1 MPEGH
6 TIHRLA
12 RDLRRDLA
20 GSPVRAS
27 SPQGRF
33 ADGAATLDGRVL
45 RRTEAYGKHL
55 FLDWDGGAVLYIH
68 LGLIGKFRRHVA
80 PIPDPQGAIRLRLA
94 TDAVAWD
101 LSGPMTCTVDTPAI
115 RARVL
120 ANAGPDPL
128 RRDADPDQFVA
139 RLTRRASPVAV
150 VLLDQSVISGLG
162 NVYRAEIC
170 FLAGLHPLTPAREL
184 SSADA
189 KALWEL
195 SVDLLT
201 IGLRLNRIVTR
212 DPAEVG
218 VSAPG
223 RISNAERL
231 YVYKR
236 GGEPCRRCHTP
247 IVWADVGGRRVWWC
261 PVCQPERTTPSP
273 DHRGL
278 PDRRL
283 SDRGLT

>member
-12 RDLRRDLA
+12 RDLKRDLA
-20 GSPVRAS
+20 GSAVHAS

-33 ADGAATLDGRVL
+33 EEGAAHLDGRTL
-45 RRTEAYGKHL
+45 TGTEAYGKHL
-55 FLDWDGGAVLYIH
+55 FLRWDGGGAGTLSSTDGELLYVH
-68 LGLIGKFRRHVA
+68 LGLIGKFRRRPA
-80 PIPDPQGAIRLRLA
+80 PVPEPVGQVRLRLE

-101 LSGPMTCTVDTPAI
+101 LSGPMACAIDSPAM

-120 ANAGPDPL
+120 EKAGPDPL
-128 RRDADPDQFVA
+128 RRDADPDRFVHA
-139 RLTRRASPVAV
+139 LARRAAPIAGA
-150 VLLDQSVISGLG
+150 LLDQGAISGVG

-170 FLAGLHPLTPAREL
+170 FLCGIHPLTPAKSLAPEQ
-184 SSADA
+184 A
-189 KALWEL
+189 KALWAM
-195 SVDLLT
+195 SADLLS

-212 DPAEVG
+212 DPAEIG
-218 VSAPG
+218 MRAYG
-223 RISNAERL
+223 RVPNSERL

-261 PVCQPERTTPSP
+261 PRCQPE
-273 DHRGL
+273 HAA
-278 PDRRL
+278 
-283 SDRGLT
+283 

>member
-20 GSPVRAS
+20 GGAVRAT

-33 ADGAATLDGRVL
+33 ADGATRLDGHVL

-55 FLDWDGGAVLYIH
+55 FLGWETGELLYIH
-68 LGLIGKFRRHVA
+68 LGLIGKFRRKPA
-80 PIPDPQGAIRLRLA
+80 PVPAPVGEVRLRLE
-94 TDAVAWD
+94 TGTVAWD
-101 LSGPMTCTVDTPAI
+101 LSGPMACAIDTPAM

-120 ANAGPDPL
+120 EKAGPDPL
-128 RRDADPDQFVA
+128 RRDADPDRFVHA
-139 RLTRRASPVAV
+139 LARRATPIAAA
-150 VLLDQSVISGLG
+150 LLDQGAVSGIG

-170 FLAGLHPLTPAREL
+170 FLCGIHPLTPAKSLAAEQ
-184 SSADA
+184 A
-189 KALWEL
+189 KALWAT

-218 VSAPG
+218 ARSPG
-223 RISNAERL
+223 RVPDDERL

-236 GGEPCRRCHTP
+236 GGEPCRRCTTS
-247 IVWADVGGRRVWWC
+247 IIGADVAGRRVWWC
-261 PVCQPERTTPSP
+261 PGCQPEAGR
-273 DHRGL
+273 
-278 PDRRL
+278 
-283 SDRGLT
+283 